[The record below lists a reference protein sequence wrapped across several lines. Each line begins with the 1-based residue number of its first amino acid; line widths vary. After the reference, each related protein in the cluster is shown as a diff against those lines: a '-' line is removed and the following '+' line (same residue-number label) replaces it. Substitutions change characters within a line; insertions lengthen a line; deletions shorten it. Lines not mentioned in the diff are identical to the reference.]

1 MTKVDNGPGP
11 AGAWSAASRERN
23 VHPQPLKGNAMQGR
37 SEEQERYTEEH
48 VLVRQV
54 THIQAS
60 WAERERGKPGA
71 FTLQLIL
78 DQGVDEYIL
87 KPSAEDAESLL
98 RLFKMSNGAMFDRAR
113 KVLMFND
120 VTIT

>member
-1 MTKVDNGPGP
+1 MQEH
-11 AGAWSAASRERN
+11 SA
-23 VHPQPLKGNAMQGR
+23 
-37 SEEQERYTEEH
+37 EQEKHTTEQ

-60 WAERERGKPGA
+60 WSERERGKPGV

-87 KPSAEDAESLL
+87 QSSAEDTESLL

-113 KVLMFND
+113 KVLIFND

>member
-1 MTKVDNGPGP
+1 MSIHN
-11 AGAWSAASRERN
+11 R
-23 VHPQPLKGNAMQGR
+23 KGEAMQER
-37 SEEQERYTEEH
+37 SEAQERYTEEH
-48 VLVRQV
+48 VVVRQV

-87 KPSAEDAESLL
+87 TPSAEDAESLL

-113 KVLMFND
+113 KVLIFND
-120 VTIT
+120 VSIS